1 MKYVLRRMIF
11 LYASWA
17 ENAGAGVNIW
27 LAAASGKA

>member
-17 ENAGAGVNIW
+17 ANGGAGVNIW
-27 LAAASGKA
+27 RVAESGKA